1 MCPWAFCDFTL
12 RSELDAFYLLFMHG
26 AFLPDLG
33 LSELLK
39 FVIVMIHM
47 PLSRCRASGLYI
59 SISGVG
65 NVAPRL
71 HDWGM
76 NSLAKG
82 GDIFRIPGFFS
93 ALLRFCKNS
102 SFQNNK

>member
-1 MCPWAFCDFTL
+1 
-12 RSELDAFYLLFMHG
+12 MHG

-102 SFQNNK
+102 SKTSGGGEHTVFF